1 MPLSIRSKLALPL
14 SAACLLIVVLLGSYY
29 WVMVRSN
36 HTNESLGAD
45 LLPAISSVLN
55 ADRDLYQA
63 RLAQLAYLNA
73 ESVSE
78 QKALL
83 ATFEE
88 NNRQALERMNRFLS
102 LTEKHLKDTREL
114 NHFNTL
120 YRNWTRSSQQYFASP
135 DPDSYNRLG
144 SSFEELR
151 TVYDKAGELAD
162 VQANVIR
169 EQAISSAKQNFY
181 FVTLLALVILCFL
194 GTFTYIGPRYVSS
207 KLEALAAVIR
217 NMATG
222 EGDLRSRIP
231 VESVD
236 EAGVLAQQVNKLMD
250 SISEIVSTTRHSAH
264 SLDEEVQHLFENI
277 KTLETSSIEQSTAL
291 SALSAS
297 FYEAGTATE
306 EMARIAVETADLTQ
320 RALEVSDAG
329 AKAIRQSNT
338 HVQTLS
344 SSFSESFGL
353 ADSLKNNS
361 QEISSVMGTIRSI
374 AEQTNLLAL
383 NAAIEAARAGEQGRG
398 FAVVADEV
406 RTLAS
411 RTQESTDEI
420 NTIVSNF
427 STQVDKVFNAISD
440 GCEQLKSTSTL
451 SDEAET
457 QFSEIRDF
465 ITRINDLTLISA
477 TATEE
482 QSSVSDEINR
492 NLALIDDKAQI
503 TSENASNTKLIAE
516 KLHRESEN
524 LQQQVRRFIL

>member
-1 MPLSIRSKLALPL
+1 MPLSIRLKLALPL
-14 SAACLLIVVLLGSYY
+14 SLACMLIMILLACYY

-63 RLAQLAYLNA
+63 RLAQLGYLHAENA
-73 ESVSE
+73 TQRKVFVS
-78 QKALL
+78 
-83 ATFEE
+83 TFEE
-88 NNRQALERMNRFLS
+88 NNQQALDRMNLFLG
-102 LTEKHLKDTREL
+102 LTQRHLEDTRTL
-114 NHFNTL
+114 NQFKTL
-120 YRNWTRSSQQYFASP
+120 YEAWTRGSQQYFAHP
-135 DPDSYNRLG
+135 DFESYNELG
-144 SSFEELR
+144 TRFEELR
-151 TVYDKAGELAD
+151 AVYDKAGELAD
-162 VQANVIR
+162 TRAHAIR
-169 EQAISSAKQNFY
+169 EHAISSAKQNFY
-181 FVTLLALVILCFL
+181 LITLLALVILCFL
-194 GTFTYIGPRYVSS
+194 GAFTWLGPRYVSS
-207 KLEALAAVIR
+207 RLDALTEVIR

-236 EAGVLAQQVNKLMD
+236 EAGTLARQVNKLMD
-250 SISEIVSTTRHSAH
+250 SISQIVSTTRQSAH
-264 SLDEEVQHLFENI
+264 SLDDEVQHLFSNI
-277 KTLETSSIEQSTAL
+277 KTLESSSIEQSTAL

-320 RALEVSDAG
+320 RALEISDAG
-329 AKAIRQSNT
+329 ANAIRQSNT

-361 QEISSVMGTIRSI
+361 QEIVNVMDTIRSI

-411 RTQESTDEI
+411 RTQESTNEI
-420 NTIVSNF
+420 NTIVNNF
-427 STQVDKVFNAISD
+427 STQVEKVFNAIRN
-440 GCEQLKSTSTL
+440 GCEQLKLTSTL
-451 SDEAET
+451 SEEAET
-457 QFSEIRDF
+457 QFSEIGDF

-492 NLALIDDKAQI
+492 NLSLIDEKAQI
-503 TSENASNTKLIAE
+503 TSENASDTKLIAE
-516 KLHRESEN
+516 KLHQESEN
-524 LQQQVRRFIL
+524 LQQQVKRFIL